1 MLDFI
6 SHYFLSPS
14 LHQSLTTLEE
24 ELICFLQAC
33 NFMVGIYQISSFQAF
48 YSLSYTVALCKLT
61 IQMNF
66 LFVKT
71 RGSGMVDLKFE
82 VHRQ

>member
-6 SHYFLSPS
+6 FHEAYSPS
-14 LHQSLTTLEE
+14 LHQNLTILE
-24 ELICFLQAC
+24 ELICFLQEC

-48 YSLSYTVALCKLT
+48 YSLSYTIALCKLT